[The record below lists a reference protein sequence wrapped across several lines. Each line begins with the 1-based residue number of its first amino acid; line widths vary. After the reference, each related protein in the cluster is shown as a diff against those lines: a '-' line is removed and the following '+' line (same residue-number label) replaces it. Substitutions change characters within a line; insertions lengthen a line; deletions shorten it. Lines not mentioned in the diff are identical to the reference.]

1 MKFLIDI
8 GTVNLTGHTVLTNN
22 NMKGEVPVNG
32 SFSLFTPIRLVQ
44 IIKFLSMVI
53 VEGRPENFAN
63 PLFHFT
69 VIKTILA

>member
-1 MKFLIDI
+1 MKFLIDM

-22 NMKGEVPVNG
+22 NLKGEVPANG

-53 VEGRPENFAN
+53 VEG
-63 PLFHFT
+63 
-69 VIKTILA
+69 